1 MKKFDEENIVCTSDY
16 GITVIIDEDYALKL
30 SKKMHKGCIALKE
43 LSMGYGVF
51 FTKDGIAGIYGPKEN
66 KELLDIFWDNNA
78 DQIEEDLIVP
88 RLTKD
93 VNAYVEVGATILVE
107 CSLAVIEAFEE
118 YKQSV
123 VA

>member
-1 MKKFDEENIVCTSDY
+1 MKKFDEENIICTSDY
-16 GITVIIDEDYALKL
+16 GITVVVDEEYALKV
-30 SKKMHKGCIALKE
+30 SKHMHKSCIALRE

-93 VNAYVEVGATILVE
+93 VDAYVEVGATILVE